1 MALSPRAIALEG
13 ITSSAPAVLVA
24 LRGFIAAENAPRL
37 SRTRLRDTGAR
48 LGVAFAAALW
58 TSRLV
63 TLPETALVLAGI
75 RGPVFELA
83 NVPTPRGLVRHNET
97 PRRILSLAT
106 TYTLARIPTG
116 DNIVIAGFTE
126 TIVLQCLAAGV
137 AVDLSAWTSVK
148 VQTSQDGRT
157 WTDQTTTVTTA
168 ASGIVTAVLSSAITG
183 ALTAPGVLKIR
194 VSAVDADL
202 KVRVFPDDAD
212 LYVTLRVQR

>member
-1 MALSPRAIALEG
+1 MDGEYRLANLSPAR
-13 ITSSAPAVLVA
+13 TVVYQRHPYRLVA
-24 LRGFIAAENAPRL
+24 TLAEHTLDLQSGDHRRL
-37 SRTRLRDTGAR
+37 
-48 LGVAFAAALW
+48 
-58 TSRLV
+58 
-63 TLPETALVLAGI
+63 
-75 RGPVFELA
+75 
-83 NVPTPRGLVRHNET
+83 
-97 PRRILSLAT
+97 LSLAT
-106 TYTLARIPTG
+106 PYTLARIPTG
-116 DNIVIAGFTE
+116 DDIVIAGFTE

-168 ASGIVTAVLSSAITG
+168 ASGIVTAVLSSTITG

-202 KVRVFPDDAD
+202 KVRAFPDDAD